1 VLLGFSGVFMQV
13 ASTLTNL
20 LLTGLMQTV
29 AAIEPDVTAPL
40 ITGKAL
46 YLWTGAGAVIV
57 VLVLLL
63 VLLGRWRSGRKARE
77 IAQNTEFFQPAG
89 DDAEITFDE
98 KTAAAD
104 ADYEDYDAA
113 NDAPSEE
120 ILDTAAP
127 KQKRS
132 PFSALF
138 SRKEKSGARPAE
150 FEPIDDIEDSTH
162 LASVEIEHDAAAAP
176 ANWDE
181 IERQDKERAEAEAR
195 AGAHEREEREQR
207 RQEDAAREQRFR
219 AAEEDRRRAD
229 RDAAARADELERA
242 RHQAT
247 SETMRFS
254 EPQSHA
260 AHDDIVRTLSE
271 VEEALHAQRE
281 AIQAETRTLL
291 DSFARRFS
299 DRIDALAT
307 SVEQRS
313 MQRLADSASL
323 QPGHDSQLIEQ
334 IARRLDDHRSEVSEA
349 LNELARRID
358 AVGAKS
364 ETSALREEMT
374 RLRLSLTS
382 AGSPSAPSAPAV
394 QLSDIVRN
402 ALAPGAYEFNAV
414 LSNNR
419 RADCLI
425 RLARPPGPIAID
437 AHFPVEAFHA
447 LHGSEGKAAENEFRR
462 LALRHIVGIAERLIA
477 PGFTA
482 DSAMLFLPSE
492 SMAAEIHARFPDI
505 VQDSYRARVWIVSPT
520 TLMATLHTMSAFL
533 RDAPAREPVDGA
545 ARRALA
551 EVERLSERI
560 AALEIDAGRKGA
572 DPLDILSP
580 SEQTG
585 WRGEQDKPPRRILQ
599 PAADN
604 DSGNLIADDDA
615 ERGVVEN
622 APGNETP
629 QRTASPP
636 FPLR

>member
-1 VLLGFSGVFMQV
+1 MQVFVLLTDF
-13 ASTLTNL
+13 
-20 LLTGLMQTV
+20 MQTV
-29 AAIEPDVTAPL
+29 AAIEPDATAPL

-46 YLWTGAGAVIV
+46 YLWTGAGAVIF
-57 VLVLLL
+57 VLILLL
-63 VLLGRWRSGRKARE
+63 ILLGRWRSGRKARE

-89 DDAEITFDE
+89 DAAEITFEE
-98 KTAAAD
+98 KAAPVEA
-104 ADYEDYDAA
+104 DYDAG
-113 NDAPSEE
+113 DAPLIDE
-120 ILDTAAP
+120 ITDTVEP
-127 KQKRS
+127 RKKRS

-138 SRKEKSGARPAE
+138 ARKEKSEARTAE
-150 FEPIDDIEDSTH
+150 FEPADDSGGSSD
-162 LASVEIEHDAAAAP
+162 LASVQIVRDAAAP
-176 ANWDE
+176 ATAWEE
-181 IERQDKERAEAEAR
+181 IEREDRRRGETEAAE
-195 AGAHEREEREQR
+195 HEERER
-207 RQEDAAREQRFR
+207 RRLEEVERERRLR
-219 AAEEDRRRAD
+219 AADEDRRRAD
-229 RDAAARADELERA
+229 REAAARADGLERT
-242 RHQAT
+242 RHHAS
-247 SETMRFS
+247 SETLRFA

-313 MQRLADSASL
+313 AQRLAEGASL
-323 QPGHDSQLIEQ
+323 HPGHDTQLIEQ
-334 IARRLDDHRSEVSEA
+334 IGRRLDDHRSEVGEA
-349 LNELARRID
+349 MNELARRID
-358 AVGAKS
+358 AVGAKN

-382 AGSPSAPSAPAV
+382 VAAPSAPTV

-462 LALRHIVGIAERLIA
+462 VALRHIVDIAERLIA

-482 DSAMLFLPSE
+482 DSAMMFLPSE
-492 SMAAEIHARFPDI
+492 SMAVEIHARFPDV

-560 AALEIDAGRKGA
+560 AALEIGAGRKSA

-580 SEQTG
+580 SDQTG
-585 WRGEQDKPPRRILQ
+585 WRSDQEKSPRRILQ

-604 DSGNLIADDDA
+604 DSGDLIADDDA
-615 ERGVVEN
+615 GQGAVAK
-622 APGNETP
+622 APADEGP